1 MLIPPVPT
9 AIPRHQGI
17 DFFFQMFLSCLG
29 VLFPLCVLGG
39 LKNIVFIL
47 GN

>member
-1 MLIPPVPT
+1 MLILPAPPPSPD
-9 AIPRHQGI
+9 IEELI
-17 DFFFQMFLSCLG
+17 FFQMFLSCLG

-39 LKNIVFIL
+39 LKNAIFIL